1 MRDLAEGNDDGAVL
15 TALAVWDDLLAGR
28 KTVADLATLLNSHVH
43 DLRAAQEV
51 VASPSAGL
59 PAELATQHAELR
71 DLLDGGDLAG
81 KLGRITAIVSAIT
94 AHRAARLAEL
104 RASLIARVDAES
116 TAIRARCPSVPS
128 DVMAETLAR
137 FDQLVP
143 ASGEVVAVELLEAR
157 LDAVQKAATDVAHAI
172 DKIVAK
178 ERLAT
183 VPIAEIAPDLIR
195 TPGDLD
201 LVVERLRKLVAELL
215 GDDKEVRLT

>member
-1 MRDLAEGNDDGAVL
+1 
-15 TALAVWDDLLAGR
+15 
-28 KTVADLATLLNSHVH
+28 
-43 DLRAAQEV
+43 
-51 VASPSAGL
+51 
-59 PAELATQHAELR
+59 
-71 DLLDGGDLAG
+71 
-81 KLGRITAIVSAIT
+81 
-94 AHRAARLAEL
+94 
-104 RASLIARVDAES
+104 
-116 TAIRARCPSVPS
+116 
-128 DVMAETLAR
+128 MAETLAR